1 MSARREVALSCRGE
15 FARGSPVDAT
25 GPIRRTTSK
34 RTSNNQVVGKSL
46 GQLIGELREEAGISR
61 SALAK
66 AAKLSPPEVSRI
78 ELEGR
83 TNLRF
88 STVCRIASVLGISL
102 DDLASRAGL
111 TRIGPIPRKRVQATM
126 ANLVSKL
133 DAVESVIA
141 RAARQVARA
150 RDRLFFDE

>member
-1 MSARREVALSCRGE
+1 MTNRASLAISEAVVRTFTEQRRSRGMRGLSMSARREVALSCRGE

-78 ELEGR
+78 EL
-83 TNLRF
+83 
-88 STVCRIASVLGISL
+88 
-102 DDLASRAGL
+102 
-111 TRIGPIPRKRVQATM
+111 
-126 ANLVSKL
+126 
-133 DAVESVIA
+133 
-141 RAARQVARA
+141 
-150 RDRLFFDE
+150 